1 MYKRQVLAVFL
12 HCEVRTMF
20 ILLTKTGH
28 AAALDDGSYG
38 PLLPTIFHA
47 KSTTQAPTTTLDP
60 LRFHK
65 AIQELLPVD
74 LTLLFCLIFF
84 VTEFFGYL
92 YCRYRKSRKSRT
104 SLVVEISDG
113 KKDAKLD
120 NWKHSTTCQ
129 LVQICNDQRAGER

>member
-1 MYKRQVLAVFL
+1 
-12 HCEVRTMF
+12 MF

-38 PLLPTIFHA
+38 PLLPMIFHA

-74 LTLLFCLIFF
+74 LTLLFCLFLF
-84 VTEFFGYL
+84 VTGFFGYL
-92 YCRYRKSRKSRT
+92 
-104 SLVVEISDG
+104 
-113 KKDAKLD
+113 
-120 NWKHSTTCQ
+120 
-129 LVQICNDQRAGER
+129 